1 MNETPDRRE
10 EAPEET
16 PRKPAPDP
24 RRESMR
30 RVIMLI
36 AGGYLIYLGVQLA
49 MMVYNGTAEGSGR
62 IVSLIAAVLFIPCGA
77 VTLVLNL
84 RTVFQ
89 SFRDSIAAMPDYD
102 EEDGK
107 TDGAEAAEEAP
118 RAIEAPAGE
127 EEAE

>member
-1 MNETPDRRE
+1 M
-10 EAPEET
+10 
-16 PRKPAPDP
+16 
-24 RRESMR
+24 
-30 RVIMLI
+30 
-36 AGGYLIYLGVQLA
+36 
-49 MMVYNGTAEGSGR
+49 
-62 IVSLIAAVLFIPCGA
+62 
-77 VTLVLNL
+77 TLVLNL

>member
-62 IVSLIAAVLFIPCGA
+62 IVSLIAAVLFP
-77 VTLVLNL
+77 
-84 RTVFQ
+84 
-89 SFRDSIAAMPDYD
+89 AA
-102 EEDGK
+102 
-107 TDGAEAAEEAP
+107 
-118 RAIEAPAGE
+118 R
-127 EEAE
+127 